1 MLQKRRPVALLQ
13 KRWLVAAVLQAQACC
28 RTTELIPGAAAGDF
42 RTGRQ
47 LLADAAADRR
57 RSIAAMAAC
66 PRGRAELNT
75 LAAAVEVLAYGPG
88 GGSLAAP

>member
-1 MLQKRRPVALLQ
+1 MLQQRRPVALLQ
-13 KRWLVAAVLQAQACC
+13 KRWLVAEEVLQARCSA
-28 RTTELIPGAAAGDF
+28 TAELVPGAAAGDF